1 MRLFLLMLLAVA
13 GFSLSARE
21 GVPEE
26 ERPGAGGFSKTEGFV
41 WNGETVRCTAERLPD
56 ASTHFRTDI
65 RFPLS
70 VSRFRGRLA
79 ELAGEFRWVAGAS
92 AAGRRQGLVQLV
104 VRKKNGSEEY
114 FSAFVRPENSEWR
127 KFVFPAVID
136 SQAERVFL
144 VVGFQKSSGC
154 FEVRNLN
161 GPPAMERA
169 AGAIR
174 GPLRMDGSSF
184 PVSPEKAGL
193 PAFRFS

>member
-41 WNGETVRCTAERLPD
+41 WNGETVRCSAERLPD

-92 AAGRRQGLVQLV
+92 A
-104 VRKKNGSEEY
+104 
-114 FSAFVRPENSEWR
+114 
-127 KFVFPAVID
+127 
-136 SQAERVFL
+136 
-144 VVGFQKSSGC
+144 SG
-154 FEVRNLN
+154 
-161 GPPAMERA
+161 
-169 AGAIR
+169 
-174 GPLRMDGSSF
+174 
-184 PVSPEKAGL
+184 
-193 PAFRFS
+193 

>member
-26 ERPGAGGFSKTEGFV
+26 ERPAAGGFSKREGFV

-104 VRKKNGSEEY
+104 VRKKNGSEEF

-127 KFVFPAVID
+127 KFVFHAAID

-144 VVGFQKSSGC
+144 VVGGRGSTK
-154 FEVRNLN
+154 
-161 GPPAMERA
+161 PPAMERA

>member
-70 VSRFRGRLA
+70 VSRFRMVSGRERMRRTDPGPLRFRG
-79 ELAGEFRWVAGAS
+79 AGDPCC
-92 AAGRRQGLVQLV
+92 GRPRCRRLVERQ
-104 VRKKNGSEEY
+104 VRSRCRRRH
-114 FSAFVRPENSEWR
+114 A
-127 KFVFPAVID
+127 
-136 SQAERVFL
+136 
-144 VVGFQKSSGC
+144 
-154 FEVRNLN
+154 
-161 GPPAMERA
+161 GPPAGRVA
-169 AGAIR
+169 AGSVRHPFPCSGSADPLHLLPCGR
-174 GPLRMDGSSF
+174 GKNHLDPLRSN
-184 PVSPEKAGL
+184 
-193 PAFRFS
+193 AF